1 MFGPQEGFRSEPGA
15 PDAQTRDAADGSDS
29 RGAVAAAAPSAY
41 RLRRSCGS
49 LSACCALLVISL
61 VLAGSLSPFSFQ
73 LETARANAGLGLG
86 AIGWARSDL
95 HDVLTNIAVYVPVGL
110 VLSLWLLRKLRG
122 VWAILLSTALGGTI
136 SLLAETLQT
145 GIPLRT
151 ASWVDVFL
159 NVEGTFCGA
168 LGAPLASAMGGF
180 FAARLRTVI
189 ARKPMSTM
197 GAVLAL
203 GLFVLG
209 LTPFDFVSS
218 TEGLHRSLAA
228 SRWLPTLMG
237 DGSAPGFGAER
248 ADLSAIGVAAAFAAL
263 GFFLALGERERG
275 QARRSCL
282 DLALVHATII
292 ACVIEAMQFFV
303 VSRSFDTVDVLFN
316 AAGAALGAYLAIYA
330 VDAPS
335 RSRWLG
341 RPGVIFGPPLIT
353 VVLLLQIAY
362 HLACASWQLKL
373 WGVQQSG
380 ATVVWIPF
388 SAYYG
393 RPLPAVLGHMLTVGA
408 SAAVLAFT
416 VASLAHRLGRRS
428 GWWLTGLAALAAVA
442 VAAFREAVQVFST
455 VHTVD
460 ITNPLLAL
468 GAAFLVAVLWRQLE
482 PRTAMAA
489 SEKRGLTASQSQK
502 L

>member
-1 MFGPQEGFRSEPGA
+1 MFGPQEGFRSEPD
-15 PDAQTRDAADGSDS
+15 PQPRDAADGSDS
-29 RGAVAAAAPSAY
+29 RGAAAPCAY
-41 RLRRSCGS
+41 RLRRSGGS
-49 LSACCALLVISL
+49 LSACCALAVISL

-73 LETARANAGLGLG
+73 LENARTNGGIGLG

-95 HDVLTNIAVYVPVGL
+95 RDVVTNISVYVPVGL
-110 VLSLWLLRKLRG
+110 ALSLSLLRKLRG
-122 VWAILLSTALGGTI
+122 LWAILLSTALGGTI
-136 SLLAETLQT
+136 SLLVETLQT
-145 GIPLRT
+145 GIPVRT

-168 LGAPLASAMGGF
+168 LSAPLASVMGGF

-228 SRWLPTLMG
+228 SRWLPTSM
-237 DGSAPGFGAER
+237 DGESPPGFGAER
-248 ADLSAIGVAAAFAAL
+248 ADLSAIGLAAVFAAL

-275 QARRSCL
+275 QARRPCFE
-282 DLALVHATII
+282 LALVHAAII

-303 VSRSFDTVDVLFN
+303 LSRSFDIVDVLFN
-316 AAGAALGAYLAIYA
+316 AVGAALGAYLAIY
-330 VDAPS
+330 VIDAPS
-335 RSRWLG
+335 RSHWLG
-341 RPGVIFGPPLIT
+341 RPGLVFSPPLIA
-353 VVLLLQIAY
+353 VALLLQIAY
-362 HLACASWQLKL
+362 HLVCASWQLKL
-373 WGVQQSG
+373 WGPHRAG

-388 SAYYG
+388 SAYYN

-416 VASLAHRLGRRS
+416 VALLAHRLGRRN
-428 GWWLTGLAALAAVA
+428 GWWLAALAAVA
-442 VAAFREAVQVFST
+442 VAALREAVQLFST

-460 ITNPLLAL
+460 LTNPLLAL
-468 GAAFLVAVLWRQLE
+468 GAALLVAFLWRELK
-482 PRTAMAA
+482 PRAAVAA
-489 SEKRGLTASQSQK
+489 SEKRDLAASQPREF
-502 L
+502 